1 MLTFNTIFRALLVS
15 SALPIGLLAKFDEP
29 NILIIFSDDH
39 ALRTISAY
47 ANESGVNQ
55 TPNIDRL
62 ANEGAIFTRSFCGNS
77 ICQPSRASFL
87 TGKHAHK
94 HGVMTNGSNWN
105 SEQPIFTRMLS
116 EAGYQTAMIGK
127 WHMHPYPSNEFDYHK
142 TLAGHGGQGRYYNPY
157 FVTYEGDTVMERG
170 YSTDIIT
177 TESIEWMQGRDP
189 SKPFLMMCQFKSPHT
204 NVMPPLRNLNLFKDA
219 DIPVPDS
226 YHSNHSGRS
235 KYLSKTWMQMSGM
248 KSEDV
253 IKTGPEAGTYDLP
266 AGEMQKERAQRIGLP
281 GFYAYMTEEELAQ
294 WHAHYDPIN
303 EEYAR
308 RLAEGKVSQKE
319 QDEFPYQRYMK
330 DYLRCVAAIDQNVGR
345 LLEYLEKSGLDENTI
360 VIYSSDQGFFLGEN
374 GFTDKRL
381 ADDVTMS
388 MPFLIRWPGV
398 VASGQRI
405 DAMVQNIDYAPTL
418 LDVAG
423 IEVPAGMDGKS
434 LLPILKGHKPDE
446 WRDSIYYHYYHNGA
460 YNLPKI
466 EATRSDR
473 YKLVRY
479 YEHKKFDFGEQWELF
494 DLQKDPTEQLSVYAN
509 PEYAS
514 VLEEMQHEL
523 SKLRDQY
530 EVVD

>member
-1 MLTFNTIFRALLVS
+1 
-15 SALPIGLLAKFDEP
+15 
-29 NILIIFSDDH
+29 
-39 ALRTISAY
+39 
-47 ANESGVNQ
+47 
-55 TPNIDRL
+55 
-62 ANEGAIFTRSFCGNS
+62 
-77 ICQPSRASFL
+77 
-87 TGKHAHK
+87 
-94 HGVMTNGSNWN
+94 
-105 SEQPIFTRMLS
+105 
-116 EAGYQTAMIGK
+116 
-127 WHMHPYPSNEFDYHK
+127 
-142 TLAGHGGQGRYYNPY
+142 
-157 FVTYEGDTVMERG
+157 
-170 YSTDIIT
+170 
-177 TESIEWMQGRDP
+177 
-189 SKPFLMMCQFKSPHT
+189 
-204 NVMPPLRNLNLFKDA
+204 
-219 DIPVPDS
+219 
-226 YHSNHSGRS
+226 
-235 KYLSKTWMQMSGM
+235 
-248 KSEDV
+248 
-253 IKTGPEAGTYDLP
+253 
-266 AGEMQKERAQRIGLP
+266 
-281 GFYAYMTEEELAQ
+281 
-294 WHAHYDPIN
+294 
-303 EEYAR
+303 
-308 RLAEGKVSQKE
+308 
-319 QDEFPYQRYMK
+319 MK

-345 LLEYLEKSGLDENTI
+345 LLEYLEKSGLDDNTI

-398 VASGQRI
+398 VGSGQRI

-418 LDVAG
+418 LNVAG

-479 YEHKKFDFGEQWELF
+479 YDHKKFDFGEQWELF
-494 DLQKDPTEQLSVYAN
+494 DLQKDPTEQQSVYAN

>member
-1 MLTFNTIFRALLVS
+1 
-15 SALPIGLLAKFDEP
+15 
-29 NILIIFSDDH
+29 
-39 ALRTISAY
+39 
-47 ANESGVNQ
+47 
-55 TPNIDRL
+55 
-62 ANEGAIFTRSFCGNS
+62 
-77 ICQPSRASFL
+77 
-87 TGKHAHK
+87 
-94 HGVMTNGSNWN
+94 
-105 SEQPIFTRMLS
+105 
-116 EAGYQTAMIGK
+116 
-127 WHMHPYPSNEFDYHK
+127 
-142 TLAGHGGQGRYYNPY
+142 
-157 FVTYEGDTVMERG
+157 
-170 YSTDIIT
+170 
-177 TESIEWMQGRDP
+177 
-189 SKPFLMMCQFKSPHT
+189 
-204 NVMPPLRNLNLFKDA
+204 
-219 DIPVPDS
+219 
-226 YHSNHSGRS
+226 
-235 KYLSKTWMQMSGM
+235 
-248 KSEDV
+248 
-253 IKTGPEAGTYDLP
+253 
-266 AGEMQKERAQRIGLP
+266 
-281 GFYAYMTEEELAQ
+281 
-294 WHAHYDPIN
+294 
-303 EEYAR
+303 
-308 RLAEGKVSQKE
+308 
-319 QDEFPYQRYMK
+319 MK

-479 YEHKKFDFGEQWELF
+479 YDHKKFDFGEQWELF
-494 DLQKDPTEQLSVYAN
+494 DLQKDPTEQQSVYTN

>member
-1 MLTFNTIFRALLVS
+1 
-15 SALPIGLLAKFDEP
+15 
-29 NILIIFSDDH
+29 
-39 ALRTISAY
+39 
-47 ANESGVNQ
+47 
-55 TPNIDRL
+55 
-62 ANEGAIFTRSFCGNS
+62 
-77 ICQPSRASFL
+77 
-87 TGKHAHK
+87 
-94 HGVMTNGSNWN
+94 
-105 SEQPIFTRMLS
+105 
-116 EAGYQTAMIGK
+116 
-127 WHMHPYPSNEFDYHK
+127 
-142 TLAGHGGQGRYYNPY
+142 
-157 FVTYEGDTVMERG
+157 
-170 YSTDIIT
+170 
-177 TESIEWMQGRDP
+177 
-189 SKPFLMMCQFKSPHT
+189 
-204 NVMPPLRNLNLFKDA
+204 
-219 DIPVPDS
+219 
-226 YHSNHSGRS
+226 
-235 KYLSKTWMQMSGM
+235 
-248 KSEDV
+248 
-253 IKTGPEAGTYDLP
+253 
-266 AGEMQKERAQRIGLP
+266 MQKERAQRIGLP

-308 RLAEGKVSQKE
+308 RLAEGEVSLKE

-330 DYLRCVAAIDQNVGR
+330 DYLRCVATIDQNVGR
-345 LLEYLEKSGLDENTI
+345 LLEYLEKSGLDNNTI

-418 LDVAG
+418 LNVAG
-423 IEVPAGMDGKS
+423 IEVPADMDGKS

-466 EATRSDR
+466 EAARSDR

-479 YEHKKFDFGEQWELF
+479 YDHKKFDFGEQWELF
-494 DLQKDPTEQLSVYAN
+494 DLQKDPTEQQSVYAN

-514 VLEEMQHEL
+514 ILEEMQHEL

>member
-1 MLTFNTIFRALLVS
+1 
-15 SALPIGLLAKFDEP
+15 
-29 NILIIFSDDH
+29 
-39 ALRTISAY
+39 
-47 ANESGVNQ
+47 
-55 TPNIDRL
+55 
-62 ANEGAIFTRSFCGNS
+62 
-77 ICQPSRASFL
+77 
-87 TGKHAHK
+87 
-94 HGVMTNGSNWN
+94 
-105 SEQPIFTRMLS
+105 
-116 EAGYQTAMIGK
+116 
-127 WHMHPYPSNEFDYHK
+127 
-142 TLAGHGGQGRYYNPY
+142 
-157 FVTYEGDTVMERG
+157 
-170 YSTDIIT
+170 
-177 TESIEWMQGRDP
+177 
-189 SKPFLMMCQFKSPHT
+189 
-204 NVMPPLRNLNLFKDA
+204 
-219 DIPVPDS
+219 
-226 YHSNHSGRS
+226 
-235 KYLSKTWMQMSGM
+235 
-248 KSEDV
+248 
-253 IKTGPEAGTYDLP
+253 
-266 AGEMQKERAQRIGLP
+266 
-281 GFYAYMTEEELAQ
+281 
-294 WHAHYDPIN
+294 
-303 EEYAR
+303 
-308 RLAEGKVSQKE
+308 
-319 QDEFPYQRYMK
+319 
-330 DYLRCVAAIDQNVGR
+330 
-345 LLEYLEKSGLDENTI
+345 LEKNGLDDNTI

-423 IEVPAGMDGKS
+423 IEVPADMDGKS

-479 YEHKKFDFGEQWELF
+479 YDHKKFDFGEQWELF
-494 DLQKDPTEQLSVYAN
+494 DLQKDPTEQQSVYAN